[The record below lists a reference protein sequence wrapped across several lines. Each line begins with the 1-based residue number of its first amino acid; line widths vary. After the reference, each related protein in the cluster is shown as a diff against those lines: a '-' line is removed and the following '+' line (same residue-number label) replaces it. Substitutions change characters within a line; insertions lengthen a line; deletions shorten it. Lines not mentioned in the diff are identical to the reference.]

1 MQAVRPTVLQQI
13 GKVLEWLKRHAW
25 KACNRQNRFGGSNP
39 PLSAYYVFLILKDMN
54 NLIAKIAI
62 ITLLVFFQSH
72 AVLAQGDAAAGK
84 MNSKAVSTL
93 AADQKKTVK
102 PADGTDRKLPSETEK
117 TVADTSSAVS
127 EADSLGLIEAE
138 DTGSVIAPVESEGFH
153 KTLKVK
159 YIEGSAGFMSFVAL
173 ALVLGL
179 AFCIE
184 RIIYLT
190 LSEIDAKKL
199 MADIET
205 HVMDGD
211 IEGAK
216 ALCRDTR
223 GPVASICYQGL
234 TRIGGQMDD
243 IERSITSYGSV
254 QAANLEKG
262 CSWITLFIAMA
273 PSLGFLGTVIGMVMA
288 FEQIQQAGDISPTIV
303 AAGMK
308 VALITTIFG
317 LIAALVMQVF
327 YNYILSK
334 IEHITSQME
343 ESAIT
348 LLDIIMKYKLT
359 R

>member
-1 MQAVRPTVLQQI
+1 MDNI
-13 GKVLEWLKRHAW
+13 
-25 KACNRQNRFGGSNP
+25 
-39 PLSAYYVFLILKDMN
+39 
-54 NLIAKIAI
+54 IAKIAI
-62 ITLLVFFQSH
+62 IILLAFTH
-72 AVLAQGDAAAGK
+72 NGIAMAQGGKSAGVPVAEVPSAGAAAAPAGGGG
-84 MNSKAVSTL
+84 AVAGVQADAVDSAAAALMDDSQALDL
-93 AADQKKTVK
+93 AAE
-102 PADGTDRKLPSETEK
+102 TD
-117 TVADTSSAVS
+117 TVA
-127 EADSLGLIEAE
+127 
-138 DTGSVIAPVESEGFH
+138 APVESVGFH
-153 KTLKVK
+153 KMLKTK

-184 RIIYLT
+184 RVIYLT
-190 LSEIDAKKL
+190 LSEINAKKL
-199 MADIET
+199 MADLEAQ
-205 HVMDGD
+205 VMQGD

-216 ALCRDTR
+216 ATCRDTR

-234 TRIGGQMDD
+234 MRMDESMED
-243 IERSITSYGSV
+243 IERSITSYGTV

-303 AAGMK
+303 ASGMK

-317 LIAALVMQVF
+317 LIAALILQVF

-334 IEHITSQME
+334 IEHLTSQME

>member
-1 MQAVRPTVLQQI
+1 
-13 GKVLEWLKRHAW
+13 
-25 KACNRQNRFGGSNP
+25 
-39 PLSAYYVFLILKDMN
+39 MN
-54 NLIAKIAI
+54 KLIAIIAT
-62 ITLLVFFQSH
+62 ITLLVFTPCHHAQAQEAQSPEK
-72 AVLAQGDAAAGK
+72 AVTDSKPLAASDGSESPAMAAGAAD
-84 MNSKAVSTL
+84 SIL
-93 AADQKKTVK
+93 AADT
-102 PADGTDRKLPSETEK
+102 
-117 TVADTSSAVS
+117 SAVDMA
-127 EADSLGLIEAE
+127 EVPDSTL
-138 DTGSVIAPVESEGFH
+138 APVESVGFH
-153 KTLKVK
+153 KMLKTK

-190 LSEIDAKKL
+190 LSEINAKKL
-199 MADIET
+199 MADIEDKI
-205 HVMDGD
+205 MEGD
-211 IEGAK
+211 IEGSK
-216 ALCRDTR
+216 AICRETR

-234 TRIGGQMDD
+234 SRIEDSMED
-243 IERSITSYGSV
+243 IERSITSYGTV

-262 CSWITLFIAMA
+262 CSWITLFITMA
-273 PSLGFLGTVIGMVMA
+273 PSLGFLGTVIGMVMS

-317 LIAALVMQVF
+317 LIAALILQVF

-359 R
+359 K

>member
-1 MQAVRPTVLQQI
+1 MYTP
-13 GKVLEWLKRHAW
+13 
-25 KACNRQNRFGGSNP
+25 KAYRGFESPSFRN
-39 PLSAYYVFLILKDMN
+39 VFLILKDMN
-54 NLIAKIAI
+54 NLIATIAT
-62 ITLLVFFQSH
+62 ITLLLFTQCH
-72 AVLAQGDAAAGK
+72 YAQAQEAGGAVPVATGQAATAAATGGAAA
-84 MNSKAVSTL
+84 SLPADSTDEALLADSAGIDLAEVPDSTL
-93 AADQKKTVK
+93 
-102 PADGTDRKLPSETEK
+102 
-117 TVADTSSAVS
+117 
-127 EADSLGLIEAE
+127 
-138 DTGSVIAPVESEGFH
+138 APVESVGFH
-153 KTLKVK
+153 KMLKTK

-190 LSEIDAKKL
+190 LSEINAKKL
-199 MADIET
+199 MADLESQI
-205 HVMDGD
+205 MQGD

-216 ALCRDTR
+216 TTCRDTR

-234 TRIGGQMDD
+234 SRIDESMED
-243 IERSITSYGSV
+243 IERSITSYGTV

-317 LIAALVMQVF
+317 LIAALILQVF

-359 R
+359 K

>member
-1 MQAVRPTVLQQI
+1 
-13 GKVLEWLKRHAW
+13 
-25 KACNRQNRFGGSNP
+25 
-39 PLSAYYVFLILKDMN
+39 MN
-54 NLIAKIAI
+54 KLIAIIAT
-62 ITLLVFFQSH
+62 ITLLVFTPCHHAQAQEAQSPE
-72 AVLAQGDAAAGK
+72 
-84 MNSKAVSTL
+84 KAVTDSKPLAASDGSESPAMAVGAADSIL
-93 AADQKKTVK
+93 AADT
-102 PADGTDRKLPSETEK
+102 
-117 TVADTSSAVS
+117 SAVDMA
-127 EADSLGLIEAE
+127 EVPDSTL
-138 DTGSVIAPVESEGFH
+138 APVESVGFH
-153 KTLKVK
+153 KMLKTK

-190 LSEIDAKKL
+190 LSEINAKKL
-199 MADIET
+199 MADIEDKI
-205 HVMDGD
+205 MEGD
-211 IEGAK
+211 IEGSK
-216 ALCRDTR
+216 AICRETR

-234 TRIGGQMDD
+234 SRIEDSMED
-243 IERSITSYGSV
+243 IERSITSYGTV

-262 CSWITLFIAMA
+262 CSWITLFITMA
-273 PSLGFLGTVIGMVMA
+273 PSLGFLGTVIGMVMS

-317 LIAALVMQVF
+317 LIAALILQVF

-359 R
+359 K

>member
-1 MQAVRPTVLQQI
+1 MDNI
-13 GKVLEWLKRHAW
+13 
-25 KACNRQNRFGGSNP
+25 
-39 PLSAYYVFLILKDMN
+39 
-54 NLIAKIAI
+54 IAKIAI
-62 ITLLVFFQSH
+62 IILLAFTH
-72 AVLAQGDAAAGK
+72 NGIAMAQGGKSAGVPVAEVPSAGAAAAPAGGGG
-84 MNSKAVSTL
+84 AVAGVQADAVDSAAAALMDDSLALDL
-93 AADQKKTVK
+93 AAE
-102 PADGTDRKLPSETEK
+102 TD
-117 TVADTSSAVS
+117 TVA
-127 EADSLGLIEAE
+127 
-138 DTGSVIAPVESEGFH
+138 APVESVGFH
-153 KTLKVK
+153 KMLKTK

-184 RIIYLT
+184 RVIYLT
-190 LSEIDAKKL
+190 LSEINAKKL
-199 MADIET
+199 MADLET
-205 HVMDGD
+205 QVMQGD

-216 ALCRDTR
+216 ATCRDTR

-234 TRIGGQMDD
+234 MRMDESMED
-243 IERSITSYGSV
+243 IERSITSYGTV

-303 AAGMK
+303 ASGMK

-317 LIAALVMQVF
+317 LIAALILQVF

-334 IEHITSQME
+334 IEHLTSQME

>member
-1 MQAVRPTVLQQI
+1 
-13 GKVLEWLKRHAW
+13 
-25 KACNRQNRFGGSNP
+25 
-39 PLSAYYVFLILKDMN
+39 MN
-54 NLIAKIAI
+54 KLIAIIAT
-62 ITLLVFFQSH
+62 ITLLVFTPCHHAQAQEAQSPE
-72 AVLAQGDAAAGK
+72 
-84 MNSKAVSTL
+84 KAVTDSKPLAASEGSESPAMAASAADSIL
-93 AADQKKTVK
+93 AADT
-102 PADGTDRKLPSETEK
+102 
-117 TVADTSSAVS
+117 SAVDMA
-127 EADSLGLIEAE
+127 EVPDSTL
-138 DTGSVIAPVESEGFH
+138 APVESVGFH
-153 KTLKVK
+153 KMLKTK

-190 LSEIDAKKL
+190 LSEINAKKL
-199 MADIET
+199 MADIEDKI
-205 HVMDGD
+205 MEGD
-211 IEGAK
+211 IEGSK
-216 ALCRDTR
+216 AICRETR

-234 TRIGGQMDD
+234 SRIEDSMED
-243 IERSITSYGSV
+243 IERSITSYGTV

-262 CSWITLFIAMA
+262 CSWITLFITMA
-273 PSLGFLGTVIGMVMA
+273 PSLGFLGTVIGMVMS

-317 LIAALVMQVF
+317 LIAALILQVF

-359 R
+359 K

>member
-1 MQAVRPTVLQQI
+1 M
-13 GKVLEWLKRHAW
+13 
-25 KACNRQNRFGGSNP
+25 S
-39 PLSAYYVFLILKDMN
+39 

-62 ITLLVFFQSH
+62 TTILAFSIGHSAFAQNGEITGQM
-72 AVLAQGDAAAGK
+72 K
-84 MNSKAVSTL
+84 SKAVSTL
-93 AADQKKTVK
+93 AADQPKSHKTQT
-102 PADGTDRKLPSETEK
+102 PAGKAVEDNTAKEQQ
-117 TVADTSSAVS
+117 DTAAQSAP
-127 EADSLGLIEAE
+127 ADSLDLDMAE
-138 DTGSVIAPVESEGFH
+138 VPDSTMMPVESEGFH

-159 YIEGSAGFMSFVAL
+159 YIEGNAGFMSFVAL
-173 ALVLGL
+173 VLVLGL

-190 LSEIDAKKL
+190 LSEINAKKL
-199 MADIET
+199 MTDLEPLI
-205 HVMDGD
+205 MKGD

-216 ALCRDTR
+216 IICRNTR

-234 TRIGGQMDD
+234 MRIDESMDD
-243 IERSITSYGSV
+243 VERSITSYGSV

-273 PSLGFLGTVIGMVMA
+273 PSLGFLGTVIGMVMS
-288 FEQIQQAGDISPTIV
+288 FEQIQMAGDISPTIV

-317 LIAALVMQVF
+317 LIAALIMQVF